1 MSQSQWD
8 GSGSST
14 KDTAVTGCWLKS
26 EITCHVQ
33 INNSFADGKGMK
45 NLESFLIKAFR
56 MFSDVTC
63 EEETRLAS
71 LSKY

>member
-1 MSQSQWD
+1 ME
-8 GSGSST
+8 T
-14 KDTAVTGCWLKS
+14 P
-26 EITCHVQ
+26 E
-33 INNSFADGKGMK
+33 INNAFGDDKGMK

>member
-1 MSQSQWD
+1 MGWERLQYEGHS
-8 GSGSST
+8 
-14 KDTAVTGCWLKS
+14 
-26 EITCHVQ
+26 CHRLMAEVRDHVSCS
-33 INNSFADGKGMK
+33 NKSFADGKGMK